1 MHKSSTIAA
10 VLAMA
15 IGGVGSA
22 FAHHSGAMFDRSQV
36 VSLEAVVVEWS
47 WTNPHSWLQV
57 SAEHNGE
64 ANVLWSFE
72 STSTQILAKQGWRR
86 TALVPGDKV
95 VVEYNPF
102 RDGAPGGNLVRVTKQ
117 DGTVLGPPARPLPAG
132 VN

>member
-1 MHKSSTIAA
+1 
-10 VLAMA
+10 
-15 IGGVGSA
+15 SA

>member
-15 IGGVGSA
+15 MGGVGSA

-86 TALVPGDKV
+86 TSLVPGDKV

>member
-86 TALVPGDKV
+86 TSLVPGDKV

>member
-1 MHKSSTIAA
+1 MRSSPGRSERAA
-10 VLAMA
+10 VVAVGTA
-15 IGGVGSA
+15 IGVVG
-22 FAHHSGAMFDRSQV
+22 FGALTAGHG
-36 VSLEAVVVEWS
+36 LEAVVVEWS

-86 TALVPGDKV
+86 TSLVPGDKV

>member
-15 IGGVGSA
+15 MGGVASA

-86 TALVPGDKV
+86 TSLVPGDKV